1 MSTRTR
7 PRPATARPRR
17 PPVRRAIDR
26 RIPVAIALA
35 AEAGHLA
42 GAMFEWPASAP
53 LGVYHTIAAAILGLL
68 AVSVYFGRSVRIL
81 VFAIAFP
88 IAWLAGG
95 LLGLSPYAE
104 FPILGAILITLFE
117 VALVGVLVYPIE

>member
-1 MSTRTR
+1 MSTRTHAR
-7 PRPATARPRR
+7 LQRPAARPARTL
-17 PPVRRAIDR
+17 DR

-42 GAMFEWPASAP
+42 GAVFEWPASTP
-53 LGVYHTIAAAILGLL
+53 RGLFHIAAAAALGLL
-68 AVSVYFGRSVRIL
+68 AISVYFGLTPRVL
-81 VFAIAFP
+81 GLAIVFP

-104 FPILGAILITLFE
+104 FPVFAAASFTLFE
-117 VALVGVLVYPIE
+117 IVLIGVLVYPIE